1 MLYPGRYM
9 WKQDNRLNF
18 GRQILAARGIAR
30 LSRVNLSKLAKLAHA
45 TVAQAEVGDSAA
57 DNAALQKLQG
67 ALESLGFE
75 FPMGTRAATITFH
88 ADADQLDSFS
98 VRDLSMPLG
107 IRLEYRRAPGVID
120 LVEELRQA
128 GVKVYGQHELEEVC
142 MTPEERWTVTFAK
155 QGRSGRKRGIQF
167 FWTDDARSEDE
178 RHRAVSRVL
187 ERYSF
192 TSIQVDEF
200 ISAIFPHDHPSYRS
214 AHAAGN

>member
-1 MLYPGRYM
+1 M
-9 WKQDNRLNF
+9 WTQDNHLNF

-30 LSRVNLSKLAKLAHA
+30 LSRVNLSKLAKLAHT
-45 TVAQAEVGDSAA
+45 TVAQAEAGDSAA

-67 ALESLGFE
+67 TLESLGFE
-75 FPMGTRAATITFH
+75 FPMGTRSATITFH
-88 ADADQLDSFS
+88 ANAEQLDSFS

-128 GVKVYGQHELEEVC
+128 GVRVYGQHELEELC
-142 MTPEERWTVTFAK
+142 MTCEEPWTVTFAK

-167 FWTDDARSEDE
+167 LWTDDARSEDA
-178 RHRAVSRVL
+178 RHRSVSRVL

-192 TSIQVDEF
+192 NSSQVDEF
-200 ISAIFPHDHPSYRS
+200 VLAIFPHDEPTSRS
-214 AHAAGN
+214 PHAVEN